1 MHDGVRLEG
10 GVHVKVMKTEEEEE
24 EEEVLAVS
32 RVGGQVG
39 TEGEERLCH

>member
-24 EEEVLAVS
+24 EVLAVS

-39 TEGEERLCH
+39 AEGEERLCH